1 MEMERKLRRFEKE
14 VEIEKR
20 LKLEA
25 KRDRDECQKEVDELL
40 IDNENIRKRLKQYQ
54 HQLEKLQDEHRELM
68 DELDAT
74 AGNSNNEELEA
85 MLLEAEAF
93 LEKKFNDER
102 ANLAK
107 DIEEY
112 RKQCEM
118 WENKCK
124 NYEEQLQKAMYD
136 VKEARNELANVESY
150 RQGDIDRLLK
160 EKESLKVELKA
171 KKVTL
176 QCLEVSNDEL
186 AYKLNEK
193 EKRIRKLEKVK
204 CLSQNNDD
212 SKLDSA
218 VLESKFQEKCELVE
232 GLQEKI
238 KHLEFSSRNKAAS
251 EKEDSDQEIDGL
263 KTQLK
268 HAEEEKSMKEFEL
281 KELRAKN
288 ADLEKSLERNENQ
301 KHELQASLNERMKS
315 NESFEVEVVEL
326 RRKIDAKETE
336 VIGVIGKNRDL
347 IDEIQMQKSHHDGE
361 MQALKEAFNKYK
373 SDVESNVEGKIEM
386 EAAFE
391 GERQV
396 LNKKLDQVL
405 EANVEI
411 EMKCNNV
418 EVLLNEKEDI
428 ITHLRLVIKDK
439 EVKERENELTVE
451 SNANAMVVDAKT
463 QVDKLAAKV
472 SKLEDDL
479 KFRDNAMQEAEEQ
492 KMKLVEQINNLQKEI
507 EEKANILAEKEAI
520 EVELGKK
527 SEQLESAKSKLEKL
541 GQNVTNLKESCDK
554 LKADLKG
561 KKEESKNASAK
572 QYDLFKKFQD
582 KEKQCEKLEK
592 KLKDAD
598 DRSKKSEEIRNS
610 CELRVADLLEKQ
622 SKISD
627 DFQSVK
633 DKLKLL
639 AKDKEVLETENK
651 ELKRKLE
658 EPQPIA
664 MNNVNVEELHDL
676 QKSLD
681 NMKEREKK
689 IQSHNYELKKRLDAE
704 EAQQKSLKEQ
714 IVNLNSDVE
723 KYKSEALGGE
733 SKIDALKREIENW
746 QRRFDD
752 IASTLADTESNMQVM
767 SENSSKMAKDLK
779 QENKKLKD
787 ELDKVSFL
795 VKEKENEIVLLE
807 KRNGN
812 QQELLELIEKRNA
825 EVKAKNKY
833 IEETDEE
840 NSRLVGEVRKQERI
854 IGELEDK
861 IEELESDKDEVQRE
875 KEMIEKEFEKN
886 KEKLISLK
894 CKEND
899 LVTAYEDIKILTE
912 EKKKLE
918 AKCEELKKM
927 ICENEEEEI
936 IEEK

>member
-68 DELDAT
+68 DEFDAT
-74 AGNSNNEELEA
+74 AGNSNNEALEA
-85 MLLEAEAF
+85 RLLEAEAF

-124 NYEEQLQKAMYD
+124 NYEEQLQKALYD

-176 QCLEVSNDEL
+176 QSLEVSNDEL

-218 VLESKFQEKCELVE
+218 VLENKFQEKCKLVE
-232 GLQEKI
+232 ELQEKI
-238 KHLEFSSRNKAAS
+238 KDLEFSSRNKAAS
-251 EKEDSDQEIDGL
+251 IKKDSDQEIDGL
-263 KTQLK
+263 KTQVK
-268 HAEEEKSMKEFEL
+268 HAEEEKSMKEIEL

-301 KHELQASLNERMKS
+301 KHELQASLDERMKR
-315 NESFEVEVVEL
+315 NESFDVEVVEL

-347 IDEIQMQKSHHDGE
+347 IDEIQMQKSHHDEE

-373 SDVESNVEGKIEM
+373 SDVKINVEGKIEM
-386 EAAFE
+386 KAAFE
-391 GERQV
+391 GERQA
-396 LNKKLDQVL
+396 LHEKLDQVL

-428 ITHLRLVIKDK
+428 ITHLRSVIKDK

-451 SNANAMVVDAKT
+451 SNANAMVVDAKA

-472 SKLEDDL
+472 SKLEDNL

-492 KMKLVEQINNLQKEI
+492 KMKLVEQINNLQKE
-507 EEKANILAEKEAI
+507 KANILAEKEAI
-520 EVELGKK
+520 EIELGKK

-541 GQNVTNLKESCDK
+541 GQNVTNLEESCDK

-561 KKEESKNASAK
+561 KKEESKNAAAK

-610 CELRVADLLEKQ
+610 CELRVANLLEKQ

-633 DKLKLL
+633 DKLYHL

-664 MNNVNVEELHDL
+664 MNNVNVEELLDL
-676 QKSLD
+676 QESLANLKD
-681 NMKEREKK
+681 REEK

-795 VKEKENEIVLLE
+795 VKEKESEIVLLE

-812 QQELLELIEKRNA
+812 QQELSELIEKRNA

-886 KEKLISLK
+886 KEKFISLK

-899 LVTAYEDIKILTE
+899 LVKAYEDIKILTE

-927 ICENEEEEI
+927 MGENEEEEI